1 MTSNLDVDNK
11 LSTNYCLSFIQ
22 STRHH
27 RSLALPVS
35 YKNSLNES
43 HHPQKQLSSCHIFIL
58 VLKLAE
64 VCFTKVCFLHSKL
77 KSECR
82 ARDVCLFTEE
92 FIGVGKL
99 SLFMSHYSRIYI
111 LIRPTLSSM
120 SEQIF
125 MQPIEN
131 NNLLNVLDIK
141 LLTL

>member
-11 LSTNYCLSFIQ
+11 LSTNYCLSFIY

-27 RSLALPVS
+27 RSLALPIP

-43 HHPQKQLSSCHIFIL
+43 HHRQKQLSSCHIFIL

-64 VCFTKVCFLHSKL
+64 VCFLHSKL

-82 ARDVCLFTEE
+82 ARDVSLFTEE

-99 SLFMSHYSRIYI
+99 SLFISHYNRIYI